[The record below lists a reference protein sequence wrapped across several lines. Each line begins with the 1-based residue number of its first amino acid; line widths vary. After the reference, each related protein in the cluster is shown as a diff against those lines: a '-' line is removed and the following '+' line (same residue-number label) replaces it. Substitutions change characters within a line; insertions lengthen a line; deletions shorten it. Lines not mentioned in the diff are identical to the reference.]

1 MKGTNYNIYIS
12 VLHIDI
18 LQEVAK
24 QDRKYRKPT
33 INSIK
38 IGIIMKFLVCYTTIL
53 TWRRWQMTRWSML
66 STDLFSIRNIRIS
79 WLWCNEVTSL
89 QSAEGQ
95 RCKPQMRVVI
105 VTAKPISSFIL
116 STIVK
121 FLPSKGIAWH

>member
-38 IGIIMKFLVCYTTIL
+38 IGIIMKFLVCYTTID
-53 TWRRWQMTRWSML
+53 MAKMAN
-66 STDLFSIRNIRIS
+66 D
-79 WLWCNEVTSL
+79 SL
-89 QSAEGQ
+89 INAQ
-95 RCKPQMRVVI
+95 
-105 VTAKPISSFIL
+105 
-116 STIVK
+116 
-121 FLPSKGIAWH
+121 H